1 MADIERALQ
10 ERAKSA
16 IDSGTPVAII
26 AGGTKSFLGNRVAA
40 EPLHVAGHSGI
51 VDYDPRELV
60 ITARCGTKLEEIE
73 QVLAASGQMLAFEP
87 PRFGEG
93 ATLGGAVAC
102 GISGP
107 RRPYAGSVRDH
118 VLGCR
123 IINGRGEILSFGGKV
138 MKNVAGF
145 DVSRLMA
152 GAFGTLGVLLEIS
165 LRVLPRP
172 AASLTLVREC
182 RDPVPYLCGL
192 ASKPIPVDAAAHV
205 GGLCHIRLSGSI
217 QAVSEAK
224 NLLGGDMLDGHEAF
238 WEDLREQ
245 RLAFFGSDVPLWRIA
260 SGPSA
265 PMPNLQGAWLIDWGG
280 SQRWLKSVAGE
291 GEVRQEAE
299 AIGGHATLFRG
310 EGDAF
315 HPLKGPLGMLHR
327 KLKAAFDPKG
337 IFNPGRLY
345 PEF

>member
-1 MADIERALQ
+1 MADIERQLQ

-16 IDSGTPVAII
+16 IDAGTPVAII

-60 ITARCGTKLEEIE
+60 ITARCGTKLQEIE
-73 QVLAASGQMLAFEP
+73 QVLSASSQMLPFEP
-87 PRFGEG
+87 PHFGG
-93 ATLGGAVAC
+93 SATLGGAVAC
-102 GISGP
+102 GLSGP

-123 IINGRGEILSFGGKV
+123 IINGRGEVLNFGGKV

-145 DVSRLMA
+145 DVSRLMT

-182 RDPVPYLCGL
+182 RDPVAYLCGL
-192 ASKPIPVDAAAHV
+192 ASKPIPVDAAAQV
-205 GGLCHIRLSGSI
+205 EGLCHIRLSGSVR
-217 QAVSEAK
+217 AVSEAR
-224 NLLGGDMLDGHEAF
+224 NQLGGDALDGHEAF

-245 RLAFFGSDVPLWRIA
+245 RLPFFGSDAPLWRIA

-265 PMPNLQGAWLIDWGG
+265 PMPNLHGTWLIDWGG

-291 GEVRQEAE
+291 VEVRQAAE

-310 EGDAF
+310 EGNAF
-315 HPLKGPLGMLHR
+315 HPLKGSLGALHQR
-327 KLKAAFDPKG
+327 LKAAFDPKG

>member
-1 MADIERALQ
+1 MADIERQLQ

-16 IDSGTPVAII
+16 IDAGTPVAII

-60 ITARCGTKLEEIE
+60 ITARCGTKLQEIE
-73 QVLAASGQMLAFEP
+73 QVLSASSQMLPFEP
-87 PRFGEG
+87 PHFGG
-93 ATLGGAVAC
+93 AATLVGAVAC
-102 GISGP
+102 GLSGP

-123 IINGRGEILSFGGKV
+123 IINGRGEVLNFGGKV

-145 DVSRLMA
+145 DVSRLMT

-192 ASKPIPVDAAAHV
+192 ASKPIPVDAAAQV
-205 GGLCHIRLSGSI
+205 EGLCHIRLSGSVR
-217 QAVSEAK
+217 AVSEAR
-224 NLLGGDMLDGHEAF
+224 NQLGGDALDGHEAF

-245 RLAFFGSDVPLWRIA
+245 RLPFFGSDAPLWRIA

-265 PMPNLQGAWLIDWGG
+265 PMPNLHGTWLIDWGG

-291 GEVRQEAE
+291 VEVRQAAE

-310 EGDAF
+310 EGNAF
-315 HPLKGPLGMLHR
+315 NPLKGSLGALHQR
-327 KLKAAFDPKG
+327 LKAAFDPKG

>member
-1 MADIERALQ
+1 MPDIERQLQ
-10 ERAKSA
+10 ERVKSA

-26 AGGTKSFLGNRVAA
+26 SGGTKSFLGNRVAA
-40 EPLHVAGHSGI
+40 QPLHVAGHSGI

-60 ITARCGTKLEEIE
+60 ITARCGTKLQEIE
-73 QVLAASGQMLAFEP
+73 QVLAASSQMLPFEP
-87 PRFGEG
+87 PHFGG
-93 ATLGGAVAC
+93 AATLGGTVAC
-102 GISGP
+102 GLSGP

-123 IINGRGEILSFGGKV
+123 IINGRGEILNFGGKV

-145 DVSRLMA
+145 DVSRLMT

-205 GGLCHIRLSGSI
+205 GGLCHIRLSGSAL
-217 QAVSEAK
+217 AVSEAR
-224 NLLGGDMLDGHEAF
+224 NQLGGDALDGHEAF
-238 WEDLREQ
+238 WEALREQ
-245 RLAFFGSDVPLWRIA
+245 RLPFFQSDVPLWRIA

-265 PMPNLQGAWLIDWGG
+265 PMPNLQGTWVIDWGG
-280 SQRWLKSVAGE
+280 SQRWLKSMAGE
-291 GEVRQEAE
+291 DDVRQAAE

-310 EGDAF
+310 EGNAF
-315 HPLKGPLGMLHR
+315 HPLKGSLGVLHQR
-327 KLKAAFDPKG
+327 LKAAFDPKG